1 MKLVISWS
9 RVNAGQTLSVLVAM
23 LTLGTA
29 LPHGI
34 RAMGGAWSWQAVVVA
49 SSVLALLSGLV
60 IVALGDGPYLARTQG
75 VRGGGV
81 GTSNSGVPHP
91 Q

>member
-75 VRGGGV
+75 VRGGA